1 MILILNNY
9 MKKSKII
16 LILLSTILTLSLI
29 YFVNQRKTTFDLE
42 KEYYNNAE
50 LIEIDSNKLKKLED
64 QNKNFI
70 LFVHTPGVCTF
81 QIPFEP
87 IVRKFIT
94 ENKITIYSLPYNEI
108 DNTSINKYLKYSPS
122 IIIFKD
128 GKMYKYLDPNS
139 KKDLSYY
146 QSLENFTKWI
156 KESVN
161 LK

>member
-1 MILILNNY
+1 M
-9 MKKSKII
+9 
-16 LILLSTILTLSLI
+16 
-29 YFVNQRKTTFDLE
+29 
-42 KEYYNNAE
+42 
-50 LIEIDSNKLKKLED
+50 
-64 QNKNFI
+64 
-70 LFVHTPGVCTF
+70 CTF

-94 ENKITIYSLPYNEI
+94 ENKITIYSLSYNEI